1 MKKLYPLQNSIKNYE
16 WGSRDMLSSVLGF
29 ENPKDETQAELWMGV
44 HERGVS
50 MAQDGKEAVPLD
62 QLIRRDPVAMLG
74 EKAARNFGNLPFLF
88 KVLAAEK
95 ALSIQAHPNK
105 SQAEEGFARE
115 NKQGIPIDAGHRN
128 YRDSNHKPEVTC
140 ALSEEFWAMC
150 GFRPV
155 SEIVSEFKKLN
166 ISFFNQILDAMQ
178 KHDDESARLKEFFLG
193 AMKLRDGKMAHV
205 IEDVVHYAQH
215 QEGVPYEWIQKF
227 YEMYGADA
235 GVVSPLYLNIFCLKK
250 GQAVYLPAGELHAYL
265 HGMAVE
271 LMANSDNVLRGGL
284 TPKHVDVEELTHVLT
299 FKSSKPDILEA
310 QGPDGVYK
318 TPSSEFEMHRV
329 VLGPDYMINGGNPA
343 QIILCTQGRITLETV
358 AGNPNDSQRVVIQ
371 RGESVFMPYH
381 AGGYMASGRGE
392 LFFAQIPS

>member
-1 MKKLYPLQNSIKNYE
+1 MKKLYALQNSIKNYE
-16 WGSRDMLSSVLGF
+16 WGSHNMLSNVLGF
-29 ENPKDETQAELWMGV
+29 ENPKNETQAELWMGV
-44 HERGVS
+44 HERGMS
-50 MAQDGKEAVPLD
+50 MAQDGKGAVPLD

-74 EKAARNFGNLPFLF
+74 EKAAKDFGNLPFLF

-115 NKQGIPIDAGHRN
+115 NKQGIPIAAAHRN

-155 SEIVSEFKKLN
+155 AEIANEFKKLN
-166 ISFFNQILDAMQ
+166 NSFFNQILDAMQ
-178 KHDDESARLKEFFLG
+178 KHDDESAQLKEFFTG
-193 AMKLRDGKMAHV
+193 AMQLREGKMEHI
-205 IEDVVHYAQH
+205 IEDTVHYAQH
-215 QEGVPYEWIQKF
+215 QQGVRYEWIQKF
-227 YEMYGADA
+227 YEMYGTDA
-235 GVVSPLYLNIFCLKK
+235 GVLSPLYLNIFCLKK

-299 FKSSKPDILEA
+299 FKSSKPNILEA
-310 QGPDGVYK
+310 QGPDGAYK

-329 VLGPDYMINGGNPA
+329 ELGPDYMINGGNPA
-343 QIILCTQGRITLETV
+343 QIILCTQGRITLETI
-358 AGNPNDSQRVVIQ
+358 AGNPNDSQRIVIQ